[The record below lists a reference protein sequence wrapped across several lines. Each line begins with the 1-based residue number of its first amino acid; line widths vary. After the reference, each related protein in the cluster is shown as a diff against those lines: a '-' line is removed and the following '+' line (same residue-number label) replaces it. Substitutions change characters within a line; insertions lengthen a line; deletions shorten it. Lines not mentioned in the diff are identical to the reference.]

1 MILLLEKVNISTI
14 ARKSK
19 LHFYYEGKL
28 TTAAGGKVNI
38 SIASEQCKHST
49 IAGES
54 KHYYYCWEKY
64 LLLILLGKSKIYYYC
79 WGKVNITTLAG
90 EK

>member
-1 MILLLEKVNISTI
+1 MGKSKNYFYCWRKLNNITIAGEKVNISTI

-54 KHYYYCWEKY
+54 KHYYNCWEK
-64 LLLILLGKSKIYYYC
+64 
-79 WGKVNITTLAG
+79 
-90 EK
+90 